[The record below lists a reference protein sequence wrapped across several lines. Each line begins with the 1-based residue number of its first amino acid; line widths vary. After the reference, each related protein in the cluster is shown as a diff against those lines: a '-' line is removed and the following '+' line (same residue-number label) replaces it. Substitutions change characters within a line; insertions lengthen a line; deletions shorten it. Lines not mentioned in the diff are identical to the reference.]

1 MDTQKLWDSLKI
13 YYDTFFNALIGKVKE
28 INKGLFDHVNNKD
41 NPHGVDKTTVGLGNV
56 PNYPSATEQEARE
69 GKVNN
74 ALMTPEMTSLLVS
87 EKALTTDGLEEI
99 VDALTDAFT
108 QAKTEID
115 QI

>member
-1 MDTQKLWDSLKI
+1 MDTGKIWDGLKI
-13 YYDTFFNALIGKVKE
+13 YYDTFFNAFIRKLKE
-28 INKGLFDHVNNKD
+28 MNQSLYDHVNNKN

-56 PNYPSATEQEARE
+56 PNFPAATEQEARE

-74 ALMTPEMTSLLVS
+74 VLMTPEMTSMLVS

-99 VDALTDAFT
+99 VDALTDSFT